1 MKKVCALLALSVFVA
16 QVAQASPVRSIFAS
30 QAEGK
35 GGQLASV
42 ILWPGYGT
50 NLNLIP
56 TGETVKKAWLD
67 DPSRV
72 AIDFDGCLGH
82 SGGASNGGA
91 DGCGATVIHLR
102 QITGVSFPGLVTSAN
117 STTLLTLIAEGL
129 QGRKLYQFKVVMGKG
144 TPEYNTM
151 TIQPD
156 SQGTPYIDL
165 GLRKATLEDVQ
176 RGLTIAESKK
186 LISRRDGAW
195 SKVQNFLAQVRNGES
210 INTAAQVT
218 GANMAIITKLAELG
232 TAEQAVPM
240 ALPSIPK
247 QPEIAPLPP
256 VEQRA
261 IETSI
266 PIPVIAPK
274 VEEPK
279 PVSIAPLAK
288 PLEIIAK
295 APEAAPVSAKA
306 LNKPLVSNNKTDIG
320 YWLLERGLA
329 DAEAWSKGADSLD
342 YQVFFDVLQRGKETG
357 TPFSEALTM
366 AQRLS
371 RINDEKLASLTRTLT
386 GRRMAQKKE
395 PSAPLASRIPVVKS
409 ILAIPAPAAP
419 QLIRATKSEHNA
431 ALAPQAAPG
440 RKEIVSPITSK
451 VVLVSTVNKAKPAN
465 TSLLQTPLPTPT
477 IQSTASPKV
486 STDRPS
492 EILARFQIPMKEGG
506 VITADKL
513 LDVQQRIWN
522 WKKGAYRQKL
532 GKFIATLITSQET
545 DKERSLQTAVQES
558 GLSLND
564 VQYLAKASQSNAPA
578 NQTAP
583 AEPKQLASSSIQV
596 PSTKTMLSPQ
606 SNQVPKFTLP
616 VTSAP
621 VIKPEPSAIKPVLN
635 TTQIPSGVKQESVS
649 VNSEKIVAAGSMGST
664 ADTLLKLRI
673 PLKDG
678 GSIGAEQLLTVQE
691 RIWNWKGGS
700 VRKQLGS
707 FIAALTASVAQGN
720 EKAIETAVNQSG
732 LSLNEVQYLL
742 SKTITQTVSS
752 KE

>member
-1 MKKVCALLALSVFVA
+1 MKKICALLALSVFVA
-16 QVAQASPVRSIFAS
+16 QVAQASPVHSIFAS

-42 ILWPGYGT
+42 VLWPGYGT

-82 SGGASNGGA
+82 SAGNSSGGA

-102 QITGVSFPGLVTSAN
+102 QITGVSFPGLVSSAN
-117 STTLLTLIAEGL
+117 STTLLTLIAEGP
-129 QGRKLYQFKVVMGKG
+129 QGRKLYQFKVVVGKG

-156 SQGTPYIDL
+156 SQGTPYIEL

-176 RGLTIAESKK
+176 KGLTIAESKK

-218 GANMAIITKLAELG
+218 GVNMAIITKLAELG
-232 TAEQAVPM
+232 TAEQMAPM

-247 QPEIAPLPP
+247 QPEIAPLPSIKTEAVKPAILPVTEKPLPP
-256 VEQRA
+256 VERPVVEA
-261 IETSI
+261 SISI
-266 PIPVIAPK
+266 PVVAPIK
-274 VEEPK
+274 
-279 PVSIAPLAK
+279 PLAK
-288 PLEIIAK
+288 PLEIITK
-295 APEAAPVSAKA
+295 APEVA
-306 LNKPLVSNNKTDIG
+306 LVSVKGLSKPIVASNKTDVG
-320 YWLLERGLA
+320 YWLLDKGLA
-329 DAEAWSKGADSLD
+329 DSEAWSKGTDSLD

-357 TPFSEALTM
+357 ISFSEALKM

-371 RINDEKLASLTRTLT
+371 RVNDERLGSLTRTLA

-395 PSAPLASRIPVVKS
+395 QSAPLASPIPVVK
-409 ILAIPAPAAP
+409 AIAA
-419 QLIRATKSEHNA
+419 IS
-431 ALAPQAAPG
+431 
-440 RKEIVSPITSK
+440 
-451 VVLVSTVNKAKPAN
+451 AN
-465 TSLLQTPLPTPT
+465 TSLPQTPLLTPT
-477 IQSTASPKV
+477 IESTASFKV

-532 GKFIATLITSQET
+532 GKFIATLITSQGIDREH
-545 DKERSLQTAVQES
+545 SLQTAVQES

-564 VQYLAKASQSNAPA
+564 VQYLAKASQSKASA
-578 NQTAP
+578 NQNFP
-583 AEPKQLASSSIQV
+583 AEPKQLASSPIQV
-596 PSTKTMLSPQ
+596 PSTKTILSPQ
-606 SNQVPKFTLP
+606 PNLVSKFTLP
-616 VTSAP
+616 TTLNTSEKK
-621 VIKPEPSAIKPVLN
+621 VPSAIKPVF
-635 TTQIPSGVKQESVS
+635 TTIKVTTGANQESIAI
-649 VNSEKIVAAGSMGST
+649 NSEKTVKIGSLGST
-664 ADTLLKLRI
+664 ADTLVKLRI

-707 FIAALTASVAQGN
+707 FIAALTASAAQGD

>member
-72 AIDFDGCLGH
+72 AIDFDGCLGQ
-82 SGGASNGGA
+82 SAGASGRGA

-102 QITGVSFPGLVTSAN
+102 QITGVNFPGLVTAAN
-117 STTLLTLIAEGL
+117 STTLLTLIAEGP

-176 RGLTIAESKK
+176 RGLAIAESKK

-210 INTAAQVT
+210 ISTAAQVT

-261 IETSI
+261 IETLI

-279 PVSIAPLAK
+279 TAPIAPLAK

-329 DAEAWSKGADSLD
+329 DAEAWSKGTDSLD

-357 TPFSEALTM
+357 TSFSEALTM

-395 PSAPLASRIPVVKS
+395 PSRPLA
-409 ILAIPAPAAP
+409 
-419 QLIRATKSEHNA
+419 
-431 ALAPQAAPG
+431 
-440 RKEIVSPITSK
+440 SK
-451 VVLVSTVNKAKPAN
+451 VVLVSTVDQAKPAN
-465 TSLLQTPLPTPT
+465 TPLPQTPLPTPA

-522 WKKGAYRQKL
+522 WKKGVYRQKL
-532 GKFIATLITSQET
+532 GKFIASLITSSET
-545 DKERSLQTAVQES
+545 DKERVLQTAVQES
-558 GLSLND
+558 GLSFND
-564 VQYLAKASQSNAPA
+564 VQYLAKASQSNALT
-578 NQTAP
+578 NQTAS
-583 AEPKQLASSSIQV
+583 AEPKQLASSPIQV

-621 VIKPEPSAIKPVLN
+621 VIKPEPSVIKPVLN
-635 TTQIPSGVKQESVS
+635 TAQIPSGVKQESVS
-649 VNSEKIVAAGSMGST
+649 TIVTIGSMGST
-664 ADTLLKLRI
+664 ADILLKLRI

-720 EKAIETAVNQSG
+720 EKAIETAVSQSG